1 MNRFDMDADSRKI
14 HIIEALLKVE
24 DEKTLLQIEE
34 TIERHTLKPDK
45 MAAEDLF
52 GIWSKD
58 QAEAIEK
65 AIEEGCEQI
74 HPDDWK

>member
-1 MNRFDMDADSRKI
+1 MQADSRKI

-24 DEKTLLQIEE
+24 DEKTLSRIEE
-34 TIERHTLKPDK
+34 IIEKSSVHTDNVSAK
-45 MAAEDLF
+45 DLF
-52 GIWSKD
+52 GIWSKEE
-58 QAEAIEK
+58 AEAIEK

>member
-1 MNRFDMDADSRKI
+1 MYADSRKI

-24 DEKTLLQIEE
+24 DDKTLSQIEDV
-34 TIERHTLKPDK
+34 IRKNPFQPAK
-45 MAAEDLF
+45 IAARDLF
-52 GIWSKD
+52 GIWSKEE
-58 QAEAIEK
+58 AEAIEK

>member
-1 MNRFDMDADSRKI
+1 MYADSRKI

-24 DEKTLLQIEE
+24 DDETLSQIEE
-34 TIERHTLKPDK
+34 VIGKEAVQPAKI
-45 MAAEDLF
+45 AARDLF
-52 GIWSKD
+52 GIWGKEE
-58 QAEAIEK
+58 AEAIEK